1 MQKDI
6 LTRDKMGLPV
16 SSKEPEFIQIREI
29 QKETWRLIAELNTGY
44 HDEAEVRKFLEK
56 LTGKEVDESVMVLPP
71 FYTDYG
77 RNIEFGKNV
86 FVNTNCTFMDR
97 GGILIEEGALIGPN
111 ANLITLNHN
120 QDLKKRHI
128 TCSAPI
134 HICKNV
140 WIGVGAT
147 VLPGITIGEGAII
160 AAGAVVTKD
169 VPPMSI
175 AAGVPAKLLDKITSE

>member
-6 LTRDKMGLPV
+6 LTRDKTGAPV
-16 SSKEPEFIQIREI
+16 SSREPEFIQIREI
-29 QKETWRLIAELNTGY
+29 QKKSWRLIAELITGY
-44 HDEAEVRKFLEK
+44 HDEAEVREILEK
-56 LTGKEVDESVMVLPP
+56 LTGKEVDESVLVLPP

-77 RNIEFGKNV
+77 RNIGFGKNV

-97 GGILIEEGALIGPN
+97 GGITIEEGSLIGPN
-111 ANLITLNHN
+111 VSLITLNHSEN
-120 QDLKKRHI
+120 PQKRHM

-169 VPPMSI
+169 VPPLSI
-175 AAGVPAKLLDKITSE
+175 AAGVPAKIIDQVTIE